1 MVGMIIAVPAATVAL
16 QAFIKSPRL
25 GEQPD
30 GANVPLERLSHRLAS
45 VKPGARLA
53 ASLVSLGVVVFVG
66 ALVASWAQDAIAP
79 WRNVGEAETGS
90 PITFHAADTTYRVL
104 ASGPNHPKV
113 DRIGCDINLSDG
125 TTQRILGGEGSVAPN
140 DRFGVSRVIEFE
152 APAGAPTTVRC
163 EDRLSPRSTAGRM
176 QVVDAS
182 GAMSS
187 VALVGGLLGTALVLV
202 GIGMPMLAARRASG

>member
-1 MVGMIIAVPAATVAL
+1 M
-16 QAFIKSPRL
+16 
-25 GEQPD
+25 
-30 GANVPLERLSHRLAS
+30 
-45 VKPGARLA
+45 KPGARLA
-53 ASLVSLGVVVFVG
+53 ASLVSLGVVVFLG

-113 DRIGCDINLSDG
+113 DRIGCDIILSDG